1 MVAIGLLFSGQIIS
15 QEYKTIFDSQKPIH
29 IGGFGGPVVEFSGV
43 DGSFATSVGGGG
55 GMILN
60 DFFIGGYGMGLSTL
74 HYKDITTLDPA
85 RMILIDY
92 SSQSINFGHGGFW
105 IGGAL
110 HPAEAIHLAVS
121 AKIGWGSIGFMNQ
134 TNNYHYYNESV
145 NDNVF
150 VFTPQAEVE
159 FNMARWFKVNL
170 GIGYRLVTGTS
181 LTYDAYTTD
190 LQYIGKEKYF
200 NNNEFSSFVGTV
212 SLLFGGF

>member
-1 MVAIGLLFSGQIIS
+1 
-15 QEYKTIFDSQKPIH
+15 
-29 IGGFGGPVVEFSGV
+29 
-43 DGSFATSVGGGG
+43 
-55 GMILN
+55 
-60 DFFIGGYGMGLSTL
+60 
-74 HYKDITTLDPA
+74 
-85 RMILIDY
+85 
-92 SSQSINFGHGGFW
+92 
-105 IGGAL
+105 
-110 HPAEAIHLAVS
+110 
-121 AKIGWGSIGFMNQ
+121 MNQ